1 MTFADMATLLQV
13 AQPVL
18 VTILAIYGL
27 LIVASLIAW
36 WLNVRSGGKLA
47 ELTARVKSWWV
58 MITVF
63 SLAVFFSQ
71 GLSAIFLGLLSYLA
85 LKEYF
90 SMIPT
95 RRVDRSILFWAY
107 LAIPIQYWWAYSD
120 WYGMFIVFIPVWMF
134 LFTPVAMVVLGETKG
149 FLRAVGTMS
158 WGQMMMVFAL
168 SHIAYLLF
176 SGDEIET
183 PAGGAGLLLFL
194 VFCTQFNDVMQ
205 YVWGKLTGKHK
216 IIPTVSPNK
225 TWQGFIGGL
234 LSTVLLSFLIAPY
247 LTPMSGLVAA
257 LAGGMIAL
265 SGFLGDVTVSA
276 LKRDLGAKDTGA
288 LIPGHG
294 GILDRIDSLTIA
306 APVFVHFMRYFYY

>member
-1 MTFADMATLLQV
+1 MSFTELSAALGV
-13 AQPVL
+13 KEPVI
-18 VTILAIYGL
+18 VTIGVIYGL
-27 LIVASLIAW
+27 LILASVITW
-36 WLNVRSGGKLA
+36 VLNRRSGGRLT

-63 SLAVFFSQ
+63 SFAMFISQ

-95 RRVDRSILFWAY
+95 RRVDRSVVFWAY
-107 LAIPIQYWWAYSD
+107 LSVPIQFWWAYTD
-120 WYGMFIVFIPVWMF
+120 WYGMFVVFIPVWMF
-134 LFTPVAMVVLGETKG
+134 LFTPVAMVIVGETKG

-168 SHIAYLLF
+168 SHTAYLLF
-176 SGDEIET
+176 SGDKIDT

-194 VFCTQFNDVMQ
+194 VFACQFNDVMQ

-216 IIPTVSPNK
+216 IVPTVSPNK
-225 TWQGFIGGL
+225 TWQGFIGGM
-234 LSTVLLSFLIAPY
+234 LSTMVLSYLIAPY
-247 LTPMSGLVAA
+247 LTPIERPEAA
-257 LAGGMIAL
+257 LVGGMIAL
-265 SGFLGDVTVSA
+265 CGFLGDVTVSA

-294 GILDRIDSLTIA
+294 GILDRVDSLTIA
-306 APVFVHFMRYFYY
+306 APVFVHFLRYFYY

>member
-1 MTFADMATLLQV
+1 MAAWFNV

-18 VTILAIYGL
+18 ITVLAIYGL
-27 LIVASLIAW
+27 LIIASLITW

-63 SLAVFFSQ
+63 ALAVFISQ
-71 GLSAIFLGLLSYLA
+71 GLSAIFLGLISYLA

-95 RRVDRSILFWAY
+95 RRVDRSVLFWAY
-107 LAIPIQYWWAYSD
+107 LAVPIQYWWAYTD
-120 WYGMFIVFIPVWMF
+120 WYGMFVVFIPVWMF
-134 LFTPVAMVVLGETKG
+134 LFTPVAMVLLGETKG

-168 SHIAYLLF
+168 SHTAHLLY
-176 SGDEIET
+176 SGDKIET

-216 IIPTVSPNK
+216 IVPTVSPNK

-234 LSTVLLSFLIAPY
+234 LSTMLLSFLIAPY

-265 SGFLGDVTVSA
+265 SGFLGDITLSA

-294 GILDRIDSLTIA
+294 GILDRVDSLTIA

>member
-1 MTFADMATLLQV
+1 MTLAGMAAWLGV

-18 VTILAIYGL
+18 VTVLAIYGL
-27 LIVASLIAW
+27 LIIASLITW

-63 SLAVFFSQ
+63 SLAVFISRE
-71 GLSAIFLGLLSYLA
+71 LSAIFLGLLSYLA

-107 LAIPIQYWWAYSD
+107 LAVPIQFWWAYTD

-134 LFTPVAMVVLGETKG
+134 LFTPVAMVLLGETKG

-168 SHIAYLLF
+168 SHTAYLLF
-176 SGDEIET
+176 SGDNVET

-216 IIPTVSPNK
+216 IVPTVSPNK

-234 LSTVLLSFLIAPY
+234 LSTMLLSFLIAPY

-265 SGFLGDVTVSA
+265 SGFLGDVTLSA

-294 GILDRIDSLTIA
+294 GILDRVDSLTIA